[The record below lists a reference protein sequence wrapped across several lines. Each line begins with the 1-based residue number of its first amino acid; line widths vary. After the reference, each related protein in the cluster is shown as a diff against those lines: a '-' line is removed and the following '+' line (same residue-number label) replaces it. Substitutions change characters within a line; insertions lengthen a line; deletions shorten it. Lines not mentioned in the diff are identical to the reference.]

1 MKEITIKIKHL
12 FDIFNISNGYEEPFT
27 LPRGLFIKTPDNNLT
42 PVIMCV
48 KKHDDSV
55 KIKTETGKELWA
67 SKKHLVLE
75 DNNLRYL
82 NDVKCIKTLDGDERI
97 IDKEEGGVIDLYDI
111 SISFPHLYVTTN
123 KIVHHNTYYCLEAI
137 KAFLDKHED
146 GLVVYYD
153 SESTLSK
160 QMLDQRG
167 IPSDRV
173 IIDEVIT
180 IDEWGNKIKQL
191 LDSYEETP
199 EKERT
204 PLMVVLDSLGQLT
217 TEAEVE
223 NVAKGKNTRDM
234 QKQQLIKKALRVC
247 TVKAGQ
253 LNVPVFVTA
262 HTYKDITAFIPQDVV
277 AGGEALQ
284 YAASSIIMLSK
295 AKDRQGTELVG
306 NIITCKAYKSRFTK
320 EGSKVKTRL
329 RFDTGLDRYYGLL
342 DVAEAAGIW
351 KKVGTRY
358 EVNGKLVFG
367 KTIEENPTEYYTPE
381 ILDKI
386 NEYVK
391 NVFNYGV
398 STTKT
403 FDVDEIEKNN
413 EEEVDS
419 NENNNIMLLSDE
431 VI

>member
-1 MKEITIKIKHL
+1 MSNIPSFMQKYMKDNKATLAVEEMNSGVVNDWIDSGCYMFNAL
-12 FDIFNISNGYEEPFT
+12 LSADIFKGFASN
-27 LPRGLFIKTPDNNLT
+27 
-42 PVIMCV
+42 
-48 KKHDDSV
+48 
-55 KIKTETGKELWA
+55 KITCIAGEKATGKSW
-67 SKKHLVLE
+67 
-75 DNNLRYL
+75 
-82 NDVKCIKTLDGDERI
+82 
-97 IDKEEGGVIDLYDI
+97 
-111 SISFPHLYVTTN
+111 
-123 KIVHHNTYYCLEAI
+123 YCLQAV
-137 KAFLDKHED
+137 KAFLDKHEN
-146 GLVVYYD
+146 GMVVYYD

-180 IDEWGNKIKQL
+180 IDEFGNKIKNL

-199 EKERT
+199 ERERV

-217 TEAEVE
+217 TEAEAE

-253 LNVPVFVTA
+253 LNVPVFITA

-284 YAASSIIMLSK
+284 YAASSIIILSK
-295 AKDRQGTELVG
+295 AKDRMGTELVG

-320 EGSKVKTRL
+320 EGSKIKTRL

-342 DVAEAAGIW
+342 EVAEQIGIW

-358 EVNGKLVFG
+358 EVDGKLVFG
-367 KTIEENPTEYYTPE
+367 KTIEENPKDYFTDD
-381 ILDKI
+381 ILNKI
-386 NEYVK
+386 NDYVK
-391 NVFNYGV
+391 NTFNYGSNNSKV
-398 STTKT
+398 FNAEDIEEDDNSEQI
-403 FDVDEIEKNN
+403 DE
-413 EEEVDS
+413 
-419 NENNNIMLLSDE
+419 
-431 VI
+431 